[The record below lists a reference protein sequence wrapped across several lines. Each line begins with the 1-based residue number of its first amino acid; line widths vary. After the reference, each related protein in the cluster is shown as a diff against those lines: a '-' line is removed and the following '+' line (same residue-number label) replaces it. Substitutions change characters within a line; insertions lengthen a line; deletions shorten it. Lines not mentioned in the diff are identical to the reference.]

1 MLRLALV
8 FELLQWAVAGDAEPM
23 VISQEMTARAA
34 DFLDYATSMMGHV
47 FRDLLVTDT
56 ERDVASLARFIKSNS
71 ITVLN
76 EREIYQREGFHR
88 LRDQQHRKNVFTKL
102 AEAGWIRRAGI
113 PTGGRPRGDWDVNP
127 RIREH

>member
-1 MLRLALV
+1 
-8 FELLQWAVAGDAEPM
+8 
-23 VISQEMTARAA
+23 
-34 DFLDYATSMMGHV
+34 V

-102 AEAGWIRRAGI
+102 AEAGWIRRADV
-113 PTGGRPRGDWDVNP
+113 PTGGRSRGDWDVNP